1 MTTWQLT
8 IDCADP
14 SVMVR
19 FWGPALGYVVQPP
32 PEGHTT
38 WNDWYLSV
46 GVPPDELDLDGDG
59 SDRLMDPDGHGPT
72 IWFQPVP
79 EPKAVKNRLHL
90 DLYPAGRD
98 RSRPMDE
105 RRALVDEAVDRLLE
119 AGASIFRRYPEDF
132 DDTDVEGYFRT
143 MRDPEGNEFCV
154 S

>member
-1 MTTWQLT
+1 MKGNRFALVGKLAGAVAAAVLT
-8 IDCADP
+8 AAFF
-14 SVMVR
+14 S
-19 FWGPALGYVVQPP
+19 G
-32 PEGHTT
+32 T
-38 WNDWYLSV
+38 
-46 GVPPDELDLDGDG
+46 
-59 SDRLMDPDGHGPT
+59 SDAAR
-72 IWFQPVP
+72 QPVP

-105 RRALVDEAVDRLLE
+105 RRALVDEAVNRLLE

-143 MRDPEGNEFCV
+143 LRDPEGNEFCV

>member
-105 RRALVDEAVDRLLE
+105 RRALVDEAVNRLLE
-119 AGASIFRRYPEDF
+119 AGASIFRRYAEDF
-132 DDTDVEGYFRT
+132 DDTDVVGYFRT
-143 MRDPEGNEFCV
+143 LRDPEGNEFCV